1 MHGVRLKEV
10 EVQDFWAYMRTV
22 SGIASEIL
30 PAEPPS
36 LAPYLALQQEFEFAH
51 FLYQTSRSVESIPN
65 TNLKFRT
72 IMSNDTNKLLL
83 TL

>member
-1 MHGVRLKEV
+1 MHGVDVKEV
-10 EVQDFWAYMRTV
+10 EIQDFWTYLRTV

-51 FLYQTSRSVESIPN
+51 FLYQTSRSVAHRKTN
-65 TNLKFRT
+65 TFSKLSKKF
-72 IMSNDTNKLLL
+72 NKNVL
-83 TL
+83 TS

>member
-1 MHGVRLKEV
+1 MHGVDVKEV
-10 EVQDFWAYMRTV
+10 EIQDFWTYLRTV

-51 FLYQTSRSVESIPN
+51 FLYQTSRSVVCRKIN
-65 TNLKFRT
+65 TFSKLSNKSNKYLL
-72 IMSNDTNKLLL
+72 MS
-83 TL
+83 